1 MKKRITFTAE
11 VVVHVEIDEEEFE
24 ETYGSD
30 GNYLAEDMD
39 YEFDLAMAKAV
50 STEWLATKG
59 VLVEDVK
66 E

>member
-11 VVVHVEIDEEEFE
+11 VVVHVDIDEEEFE
-24 ETYGSD
+24 ETYGGD

-39 YEFDLAMAKAV
+39 YAFDLAMAEAV

-59 VLVEDVK
+59 VRVEDI
-66 E
+66 EE